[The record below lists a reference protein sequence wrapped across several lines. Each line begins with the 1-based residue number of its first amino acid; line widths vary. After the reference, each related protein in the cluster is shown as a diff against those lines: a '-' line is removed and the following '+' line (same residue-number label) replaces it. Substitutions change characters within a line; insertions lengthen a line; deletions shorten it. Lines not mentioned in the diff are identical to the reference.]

1 MAADDKKRFYWLKLK
16 EDFFK
21 NYKIKALK
29 ALPNGRFYAL
39 IYLELLAESTSHEGQ
54 LRFSKTLP
62 YDHITLA
69 AVIDED
75 PDIVKS
81 AIDAFVRLELAE
93 ILEDQTIYMREIKKL
108 IGSETG
114 QTIRKRE
121 AKSQKGISYPDNT
134 PMIGTSGGKDTQEYR
149 DKSIEYRDN
158 YLCNESI
165 GIDDDDKYKSAR
177 TRDLIIARWSE
188 AGYEPEDIEEVF
200 SHMKGVEIT
209 ESNFRKI
216 YLILHEPAVLDPD
229 AYIATMRKNG
239 DLTST
244 KGVGGHE

>member
-1 MAADDKKRFYWLKLK
+1 MAANDKKRFYWLKLK

-29 ALPNGRFYAL
+29 ALPNGRFYVL
-39 IYLELLAESTSHEGQ
+39 IYIELLAESTSHEGQ

-62 YDHITLA
+62 YDYITLA
-69 AVIDED
+69 SVIDED

-81 AIDAFVRLELAE
+81 AIEAFCRLELAE
-93 ILEDQTIYMREIKKL
+93 ILDDETIYMREIQKL

-114 QTIRKRE
+114 DAERKRE
-121 AKSQKGISYPDNT
+121 YRKNLKGDNV
-134 PMIGTSGGKDTQEYR
+134 PRLSGKCPQEIR

-177 TRDLIIARWSE
+177 TRDLIIERWTE

-200 SHMKGVEIT
+200 RHMKNVEIT

-216 YLILHEPAVLDPD
+216 YLVLHEPSILDSD

-244 KGVGGHE
+244 KGAGGHE